1 MLTRL
6 IIQKSPIFLNNSII
20 CVSRVVESSMSNFQE
35 RRCGNNRR
43 QPNGPDRRSG
53 KDRRGNTGSDLEL
66 IEQDRFKA
74 WLKENKD
81 S

>member
-1 MLTRL
+1 
-6 IIQKSPIFLNNSII
+6 
-20 CVSRVVESSMSNFQE
+20 MSNFQE
-35 RRCGNNRR
+35 RRYGNNRR

-74 WLKENKD
+74 WLEENKD
-81 S
+81 L